1 MKHCFRYMDD
11 ITIFGRTKDEL
22 HALRAEIDVYFRS
35 ELKLMLKQNWQVFPT
50 YVRGLD
56 FVGYRIFPN
65 YTLLRKTT
73 CVNFKNKMLAI
84 NEKVKDGQL
93 MNYSDWCSVN
103 SYKGWLKHCDSF
115 RLQEKYI
122 APIQGAVDRYYEEVI
137 KPKSKKGGTDMI
149 DHGRVR
155 STVKPK
161 PVEVDEFSVW
171 ENSDIKDIHEPGTE
185 DMPGF
190 DGYEYGLKQYEKN
203 EYILMQSDQMTDTQ
217 IALCEVYELVAGV

>member
-1 MKHCFRYMDD
+1 
-11 ITIFGRTKDEL
+11 
-22 HALRAEIDVYFRS
+22 
-35 ELKLMLKQNWQVFPT
+35 
-50 YVRGLD
+50 
-56 FVGYRIFPN
+56 
-65 YTLLRKTT
+65 
-73 CVNFKNKMLAI
+73 
-84 NEKVKDGQL
+84 
-93 MNYSDWCSVN
+93 
-103 SYKGWLKHCDSF
+103 
-115 RLQEKYI
+115 
-122 APIQGAVDRYYEEVI
+122 
-137 KPKSKKGGTDMI
+137 MI

-203 EYILMQSDQMTDTQ
+203 EYILMQADQMTDTQ